1 MVCRWNSYSC
11 IVGTWEVIMAQPQ
24 QLKDIIRD
32 EYMKC
37 AKDPMYFM
45 KRYAKIQHPIRG
57 KILFE
62 LYPFQEKTLQDFVD
76 HNYNIVLKSR
86 QLGLST
92 LVAGYALHMMLFSTD
107 KNVLVVATKQSTA
120 KNLVTKVRVMYDNL
134 PSWLKTAVIEDN
146 QLSLRFKNG
155 SQIKAVSAAA
165 DSARTEALSL
175 LILDEAAFIDNIEEI
190 WASASPT
197 LSTGGNCII
206 LSTPNGVGN
215 FYHKTWVEAKT
226 DPNSK
231 FNPIL
236 LPWTVHPERGQTWR
250 DEQTALLGPKMA
262 SQECECDFISSGNTV
277 VDGDILQWYEETY
290 TSKPKEIRGAE
301 DAVWIWDYPDPTKTY
316 VVAADV
322 ARGDGSDYSTFHV
335 IDIDNVEQ
343 VAEYKGK
350 LDTKSFGNLLVSI
363 ATEYNG
369 ALLVIE
375 NANVGWAVIQQVI
388 DREYPNLYYSY
399 KDLGYLDPT
408 IHLAKQYDLK
418 DKADMVPGFTTSSKT
433 RPLIISKLEMY
444 FRERTPICKS
454 LRLVEE
460 LFVFIWKNSR
470 AEAQHGYND
479 DLVMAFAIGLWV
491 RDTAIKMRQEGILR
505 TRASLEYM
513 QKSTAIFNGANNVD
527 RKAQTGWSQNFGN
540 NKPTEDLTWLL
551 DSKK

>member
-1 MVCRWNSYSC
+1 MNRLHFLVQRW
-11 IVGTWEVIMAQPQ
+11 
-24 QLKDIIRD
+24 
-32 EYMKC
+32 
-37 AKDPMYFM
+37 
-45 KRYAKIQHPIRG
+45 
-57 KILFE
+57 
-62 LYPFQEKTLQDFVD
+62 
-76 HNYNIVLKSR
+76 
-86 QLGLST
+86 
-92 LVAGYALHMMLFSTD
+92 LH
-107 KNVLVVATKQSTA
+107 K
-120 KNLVTKVRVMYDNL
+120 
-134 PSWLKTAVIEDN
+134 
-146 QLSLRFKNG
+146 
-155 SQIKAVSAAA
+155 
-165 DSARTEALSL
+165 
-175 LILDEAAFIDNIEEI
+175 
-190 WASASPT
+190 
-197 LSTGGNCII
+197 
-206 LSTPNGVGN
+206 
-215 FYHKTWVEAKT
+215 
-226 DPNSK
+226 
-231 FNPIL
+231 
-236 LPWTVHPERGQTWR
+236 
-250 DEQTALLGPKMA
+250 
-262 SQECECDFISSGNTV
+262 CDFISSGNTV

-388 DREYPNLYYSY
+388 DREF
-399 KDLGYLDPT
+399 
-408 IHLAKQYDLK
+408 
-418 DKADMVPGFTTSSKT
+418 PGFTTSSKT

-540 NKPTEDLTWLL
+540 NKPVSLFSFVTASTKSLTSF
-551 DSKK
+551 SKLMFSLFSAEICNSNKFR